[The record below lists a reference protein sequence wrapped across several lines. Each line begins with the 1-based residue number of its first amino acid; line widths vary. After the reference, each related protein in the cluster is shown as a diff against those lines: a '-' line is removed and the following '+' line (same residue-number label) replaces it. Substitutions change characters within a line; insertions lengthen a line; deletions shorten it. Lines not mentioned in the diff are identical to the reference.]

1 MVDIM
6 MTTERIREISAQ
18 ELLAL
23 GLKDI
28 AYLKEIEVDGGTAV
42 AIHAA
47 NGQQIALM
55 PDHNAAVAA
64 VWENGMAP
72 VALQ

>member
-1 MVDIM
+1 MINTDGFKHL
-6 MTTERIREISAQ
+6 TAQ
-18 ELLAL
+18 EMLAF

-28 AYLKEIEVDGGTAV
+28 AYLKDVEVDGGTAV

-55 PDHNAAVAA
+55 PDRNTAVAA
-64 VWENGMAP
+64 VWENGLAP

>member
-1 MVDIM
+1 M

-55 PDHNAAVAA
+55 PDRNAAVAA

>member
-6 MTTERIREISAQ
+6 MTTERIRQISAQ

-28 AYLKEIEVDGGTAV
+28 AYLKEIELDGGTAV

-55 PDHNAAVAA
+55 PDRNAAVAA

>member
-1 MVDIM
+1 MINAEGFKHL
-6 MTTERIREISAQ
+6 TAQ
-18 ELLAL
+18 EMLAF

-28 AYLKEIEVDGGTAV
+28 AYLKDVEVDGGTAV

-55 PDHNAAVAA
+55 PDRSTAVAA
-64 VWENGMAP
+64 VWENGLAP

>member
-1 MVDIM
+1 M

-42 AIHAA
+42 AIHAE
-47 NGQQIALM
+47 NGQQIAFM
-55 PDHNAAVAA
+55 PDHNTVVGA